1 MNEQQ
6 IIETFKTKF
15 QPQLAT
21 GLRGNYRVP
30 SDKSISQRALIFAA
44 LAQGTSEI
52 TDLLPAED
60 VQHTQ
65 AALTDLGIQISQRQ
79 RLTWVVGQGGWQF
92 QPLLK
97 RPQLDLG
104 NSGTGTRLLLPLL
117 ARQPFTSQL
126 VGDASLSQRP
136 LTNFLQ
142 PLRKMGAQFSSDD
155 YLPLTIYQNSQ
166 LLGLDYQLPVASAQ
180 LKSALILAGLQATTP
195 SRFVTLAPTRDH
207 TERLLALF
215 GAPLTIHG
223 DTIQVLPLQQPLQA
237 TALTIPGDPS
247 SAAFMIVAALLLPN
261 SQLQVNNHSLNPTRI
276 GLLHLLQQ
284 IGAPI
289 TIQATANSATE
300 PVGQVGVQS
309 LNKNQAYPPL
319 QIDQTNLGQVID
331 EIPILSLLATQL
343 TGTSIIRQ
351 AASLRHKETDRLH
364 VITEQLRLLGA
375 KITEQADGLRISGPT
390 KLQAPA
396 QPLNAYHDHR
406 IAMMLIVAS
415 LLIGQKIPLTG
426 LESIATSY
434 PDFLVDLIKLSQ
446 EGSR

>member
-15 QPQLAT
+15 QPQLTT
-21 GLRGNYRVP
+21 GLRGSYRVP

-52 TDLLPAED
+52 THLLPAAD

-65 AALTDLGIQISQRQ
+65 KALTDLGIQIVQRQ

-92 QPLLK
+92 KPLAT

-117 ARQPFTSQL
+117 SRQSFTSQL

-136 LTNFLQ
+136 LTNFLE
-142 PLRKMGAQFSSDD
+142 PLQKMGAKFSGGN
-155 YLPLTIYQNSQ
+155 YLPLTIQANQQ
-166 LLGLDYQLPVASAQ
+166 LHGIAYQLPVASAQ
-180 LKSALILAGLQATTP
+180 LKSALILAALQADTP
-195 SRFVTLAPTRDH
+195 SQLVTLAPTRDH
-207 TERLLALF
+207 TERLLRLF
-215 GAPLTIHG
+215 GVPLAIQGRTIK
-223 DTIQVLPLQQPLQA
+223 VLPWQRPLQA
-237 TALTIPGDPS
+237 TALTVPGDPS
-247 SAAFMIVAALLLPN
+247 SAAFMIVAALLLPD
-261 SQLQVNNHSLNPTRI
+261 SHLQLNNHSLNPTRI

-289 TIQATANSATE
+289 VIGSSDQLAAE
-300 PVGQVGVQS
+300 PVGQIGVQS
-309 LNKNQAYPPL
+309 LTDRAYPPL
-319 QIDQTNLGQVID
+319 QIDQHNLGQVID

-343 TGTSIIRQ
+343 TGTSVIKQ

-364 VITEQLRLLGA
+364 VITEQLRLFGA
-375 KITEQADGLRISGPT
+375 QITEQSDGLTITGPT
-390 KLQAPA
+390 KLHLPTE
-396 QPLNAYHDHR
+396 PLNAYDDHR

-415 LLIGQKIPLTG
+415 LVLGQKIPIAG
-426 LESIATSY
+426 LGSIATSY
-434 PDFLVDLIKLSQ
+434 PDFLTDLIQLSQ
-446 EGSR
+446 GA